1 MPTRTRFRSGSS
13 RCAVALAVTLTLS
26 TAVHSITPAACGA
39 TVSAEAAT
47 RRLNDVRARGLAC
60 RSGATAKASPLA
72 WNDRLADAAQT
83 QAREMARLGRMSHRD
98 GQNHGLGERVRA
110 VGYVLGSAVE
120 NVAVGYPSLDDV
132 VDAWL
137 DSEGHCENIMNAAVL
152 EFGLA
157 CVDAGETTAP
167 EEHRYW
173 ALVLAAPLRRR

>member
-1 MPTRTRFRSGSS
+1 MPIQPRFRSGSS
-13 RCAVALAVTLTLS
+13 RCAVALAITLTLS

-60 RSGATAKASPLA
+60 RS
-72 WNDRLADAAQT
+72 DRLADAAQT

-110 VGYVLGSAVE
+110 VGYVLGGAVE